1 MRQDE
6 RNEWLANGSS
16 ECFAVNGVCCE
27 ARNRGDAVMLA
38 EPVRG
43 WRHGFRSHASLRAR
57 TRTHL
62 CPPFMGLMQRES
74 GR

>member
-1 MRQDE
+1 MRQGK
-6 RNEWLANGSS
+6 RNGWLANGLS
-16 ECFAVNGVCCE
+16 ECFAVNAVWYE
-27 ARNRGDAVMLA
+27 TWNRGDAAMLA
-38 EPVRG
+38 EPVKG

>member
-1 MRQDE
+1 
-6 RNEWLANGSS
+6 
-16 ECFAVNGVCCE
+16 
-27 ARNRGDAVMLA
+27 MLA

-62 CPPFMGLMQRES
+62 CPPFMGLMQSES
-74 GR
+74 ER